1 MKTSI
6 KVKLDNGDIVELKK
20 LPIKKYSE
28 LFLALQE
35 LPKVF
40 GDIEGSDSKAML
52 ANLPLI
58 LSTATPEVIK
68 IVAIASEKDESYIE
82 NLGLDEVTDI
92 IAAALEVNNYDKIVS
107 NIKKLTAN
115 RKPKTLPANQA

>member
-1 MKTSI
+1 MKNSI
-6 KVKLDNGDIVELKK
+6 EVKLDNGDIVTLKK

-40 GDIEGSDSKAML
+40 GKIEGNDSQAML

-68 IVAIASEKDESYIE
+68 IVAIASERDEKYIE
-82 NLGLDEVTDI
+82 ELGLDEVTDI
-92 IAAALEVNNYDKIVS
+92 ITAALEVNNYDKIVN
-107 NIKKLTAN
+107 NIKKLTA
-115 RKPKTLPANQA
+115 RKPKTLPAKVA